1 MSGIAMRFNGRKITS
16 TSQLQHEL
24 MRSIEKQV
32 ENNLKKAAGPSVGM
46 KKTGESYTF
55 EGIPE

>member
-1 MSGIAMRFNGRKITS
+1 
-16 TSQLQHEL
+16 